1 MCLQLS
7 GVRALTLLL
16 GSSLMCSAAT
26 PSRFIRRLT
35 LVAVAA
41 AQAMDAYSTHVA
53 VANGAV
59 ELNPFLSRNGHPL
72 WGRIIG
78 VKIGIT
84 AGLAFAEELSDRKSV
99 RTHDKLWAVTNSMI
113 AGPTMYTAVHNFAL
127 ADRLKSRGSQ
137 SRAPNY

>member
-7 GVRALTLLL
+7 GVRVLTILL
-16 GSSLMCSAAT
+16 GSSLMCSAAA
-26 PSRFIRRLT
+26 PKVLFRRLT
-35 LVAVAA
+35 LATLAA

-53 VANGAV
+53 VDNGAR

-84 AGLAFAEELSDRKSV
+84 AGLAFAEEFSDRKSA
-99 RTHDKLWAVTNSMI
+99 RSHDKLWAVANSAI
-113 AGPTMYTAVHNFAL
+113 TGPTMFTAVHNFAV
-127 ADRLKSRGSQ
+127 ADRLKAREAVL
-137 SRAPNY
+137 RH